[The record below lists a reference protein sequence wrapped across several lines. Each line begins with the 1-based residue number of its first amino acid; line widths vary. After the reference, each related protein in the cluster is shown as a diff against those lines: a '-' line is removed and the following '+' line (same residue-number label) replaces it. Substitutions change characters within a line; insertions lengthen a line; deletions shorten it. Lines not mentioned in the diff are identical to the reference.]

1 MMFKNSFMTKAG
13 LSRSSPTKGR
23 SAAETNGFRFQRRSA
38 AHPVAGLIDFRWAIG
53 RLVMNII
60 DQVTIPPS
68 NLVGL
73 TLSRFM
79 KRFDEAAGEG
89 GKRNNDMPDKVR
101 RHWTGEA
108 RAACLSLNDCLQ

>member
-1 MMFKNSFMTKAG
+1 M
-13 LSRSSPTKGR
+13 
-23 SAAETNGFRFQRRSA
+23 ETNGFRFRRRSV
-38 AHPVAGLIDFRWAIG
+38 AHPAAAIIDFRWAVECSVIG
-53 RLVMNII
+53 II
-60 DQVTIPPS
+60 NQVTIPPS
-68 NLVGL
+68 DLVGL

-89 GKRNNDMPDKVR
+89 GEGNNDMPDKVH